1 VTGLRLTSTAETGRI
16 FLMVPAPVLWA
27 LLITLSCAT
36 AILWFEPGPEPSDIR
51 VKNATGFPLTD
62 VRINGVAYG
71 DIGVGA
77 TTTYLKHKLA
87 SEWADYK
94 FNIEGILLQS
104 NPFLIVKTLGPGK
117 FTYVIFASEPYDSH
131 GRAGVAAR
139 GTQPIYPVQSRQM
152 RHVWVRLERGE

>member
-1 VTGLRLTSTAETGRI
+1 LRFTSTADTGRT
-16 FLMVPAPVLWA
+16 FLRVPVPALWA

-36 AILWFEPGPEPSDIR
+36 AILWFRPGPEPSDIR

-62 VRINGVAYG
+62 VRINSVDYG

-87 SEWADYK
+87 SDWPEYK
-94 FNIEGILLQS
+94 FNIEGILAQS
-104 NPFLIVKTLGPGK
+104 NPSLIVKALGPGK
-117 FTYVIFASEPYDSH
+117 FTYVIFAAEPYDSH

-139 GTQPIYPVQSRQM
+139 GTQPFYPVDESRQM